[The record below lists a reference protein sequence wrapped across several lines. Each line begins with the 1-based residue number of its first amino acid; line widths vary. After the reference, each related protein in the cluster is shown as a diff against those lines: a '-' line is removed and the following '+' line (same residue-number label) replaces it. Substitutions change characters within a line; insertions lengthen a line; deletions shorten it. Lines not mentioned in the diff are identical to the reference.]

1 MRPRV
6 LICDN
11 EEILRALIRAT
22 LEAGTYELVEARDGD
37 EAIRIARGE
46 RPDVIVLD
54 MMMPGR
60 SGLDV
65 LAELRADDDL
75 ASTPV
80 VMLTARARAADREAA
95 LAAGADFFL
104 PKPFSPAA
112 LAAAVEGL
120 VAARH

>member
-1 MRPRV
+1 MRPAV

-22 LEAGTYELVEARDGD
+22 LESEPYELLEARDGD
-37 EAIRIARGE
+37 EALRVARQAQ
-46 RPDVIVLD
+46 PDVVVLD

-80 VMLTARARAADREAA
+80 LMLTARARSSDREAA
-95 LAAGADFFL
+95 LAAGADVFL

-112 LAAAVEGL
+112 LMAAVEEL
-120 VAARH
+120 VAARK